1 MYSAHNPCSIIRMAT
16 GVKIQSATYGVG
28 TTNLIDVAGA
38 VSSQVVDGKLHFV
51 VTPTALNITDPSPG
65 QVKTLTV
72 NYTINGGQSNTITAV
87 DGETIDIDAPPARLA
102 SGLQIV
108 KAEYGYDK
116 NYQDVTEAVRSY
128 LKDGSINVTVN
139 PRNMGI
145 PDPNPN
151 KAKQLKVDVKI
162 NGNPSSLT
170 IKDGQTF
177 KLNAPPVNATSSG
190 STPTQDVMSLIGS
203 IVGYFGYFVM
213 LFILFSI
220 TIESA
225 LYGET
230 LFTGGKLIIGFMAF
244 VSFGVFPIFILPFL
258 MFFSRLVF
266 G

>member
-1 MYSAHNPCSIIRMAT
+1 MAT
-16 GVKIQSATYGVG
+16 GVKIQSATYGLG
-28 TTNLIDVAGA
+28 TTKSVDVTGA

-51 VTPTALNITDPSPG
+51 VTPTALNVQDPAPG
-65 QVKTLTV
+65 QSKTLSV
-72 NYTINGGQSNTITAV
+72 NYTINGGQSNTVTAV
-87 DGETIDIDAPPARLA
+87 DGETIDIDAPPARIA

-108 KAEYGYDK
+108 KAQYGYDK

-139 PRNMGI
+139 PKNMGI
-145 PDPNPN
+145 PDPNPQ

-162 NGNPSSLT
+162 NGNPSSHT
-170 IKDGQTF
+170 IKDGQAF
-177 KLNAPPVNATSSG
+177 KLNAPPINTTSSE
-190 STPTQDVMSLIGS
+190 STPTQNVMSLIGS

-213 LFILFSI
+213 LFVLFSV

-244 VSFGVFPIFILPFL
+244 VSFGVFPIFILPFF
-258 MFFSRLVF
+258 MFFSRLIF

>member
-1 MYSAHNPCSIIRMAT
+1 MAT
-16 GVKIQSATYGVG
+16 GVKIQSATYGLG
-28 TTNLIDVAGA
+28 TTKSVYVTGA

-51 VTPTALNITDPSPG
+51 VTPTALNVQDPAPG
-65 QVKTLTV
+65 QSKTLSV
-72 NYTINGGQSNTITAV
+72 NYTINGGQSNTVTAV
-87 DGETIDIDAPPARLA
+87 DGETIDIDAPPARIA

-108 KAEYGYDK
+108 KAQYGYDK

-139 PRNMGI
+139 PKNMGI
-145 PDPNPN
+145 PDPNPQ

-162 NGNPSSLT
+162 NGNPSSHT
-170 IKDGQTF
+170 IKDGQAF
-177 KLNAPPVNATSSG
+177 KLNAPPINTTSSE
-190 STPTQDVMSLIGS
+190 STPTQNVMSLIGS

-213 LFILFSI
+213 LFVLFSV

-244 VSFGVFPIFILPFL
+244 VSFGVFPIFILPFF
-258 MFFSRLVF
+258 MFFSRLIF